1 MTAAVRLV
9 DLHKVYPG
17 PRPVTAVDG
26 ISLEVAAGTIYGLL
40 GPNGAGKT
48 TTIGICT
55 TRVRATRGEVTVAG
69 CDVRTD
75 AIRLRARIGV
85 ASQAVTL
92 DRSCTIGE
100 NLYYHC
106 RYFGMARRPAQ
117 ERAREVME
125 RFQIADRRDA
135 MPGQLS
141 GGLAQRAQLA
151 RAIAHRPQVL
161 FLDEP
166 TAGLDPQSRLVLW
179 DLVRALRTEGIT
191 VVVTTHYMEE
201 AEQLCDQLAIVDHGR
216 VLVSGAPQALKQ
228 AAGGATVVDATLAGP
243 TDAARDALTGMSGVR
258 EVVVTERGLRV
269 LTEVSGVPRIVA
281 LLAQHHVTDL
291 RVTEPSLE
299 TVFIGLTGREL
310 RE

>member
-9 DLHKVYPG
+9 DVHKIYPG
-17 PRPVTAVDG
+17 PRPVTAVAG

-55 TRVRATRGEVTVAG
+55 TRVRASRGEVTVAG

-75 AIRLRARIGV
+75 PIRLRARIGV

-92 DRSCTIGE
+92 DRACTIGE

-117 ERAREVME
+117 ERVTELME

-166 TAGLDPQSRLVLW
+166 TAGLDPQSRLLLW
-179 DLVRALRTEGIT
+179 DLVRALRADGIT

-201 AEQLCDQLAIVDHGR
+201 AEQLCDRLAIVDHGR
-216 VLVSGAPQALKQ
+216 VLVSGTPQELKQ
-228 AAGGATVVDATLAGP
+228 AAGRATVVDATLAGP
-243 TDAARDALTGMSGVR
+243 SAAAREALTGLPGIRDVQ
-258 EVVVTERGLRV
+258 ETERGLRV
-269 LTEVSGVPRIVA
+269 VTESEGVPTVVT
-281 LLAQHHVTDL
+281 LLAQHQVIDL